1 MTHGSLF
8 SGIGGIDL
16 GFEWAGIETK
26 WQVEIDD
33 YCQKLLS
40 LRFPHTKKFTDVRKV
55 GSHNLEKVDIISGGF
70 PCQDISVAGKGAG
83 LEGERSGLWTELH
96 RVISEL
102 RPRFAFIENVPML
115 TIRGG
120 SELLLTLPKSG
131 MMQNGKLWEQTMWVR
146 GTGEKES
153 GSWPTPHAEQMG
165 NTPETWDSRMQ
176 KRIQQGKQPFATPL
190 AVEVQRP
197 ERMFPTPRVSDTEGG
212 IVKNVELKDGSFSR
226 VNKDGV
232 RWGVK
237 LKDAVNHLQMF
248 PTPQSRDWKGQ
259 GQRGSYPEG
268 KKDCL
273 PNAVQ
278 SGGQLNPTWVE
289 WLMGYPTGWTDL
301 KDSETP

>member
-16 GFEWAGIETK
+16 GFEWAGIETR

-83 LEGERSGLWTELH
+83 IEGERSGLWTELH

-115 TIRGG
+115 TIRGEH
-120 SELLLTLPKSG
+120 ELLLILPKSG
-131 MMQNGKLWEQTMWVR
+131 MMRNGKLWEQTTLVL
-146 GTGEKES
+146 GTEGNGS
-153 GSWPTPHAEQMG
+153 GLWPTPTGTERSGTNPKTGRGEGLSKVVKMTLKDTHSIP
-165 NTPETWDSRMQ
+165 TPTASDHI
-176 KRIQQGKQPFATPL
+176 KRESTSTEKLNFATNKTVSL
-190 AVEVQRP
+190 DRWVEK
-197 ERMFPTPRVSDTEGG
+197 FPDQKTTDKMRQ
-212 IVKNVELKDGSFSR
+212 
-226 VNKDGV
+226 
-232 RWGVK
+232 
-237 LKDAVNHLQMF
+237 QMF
-248 PTPQSRDWKGQ
+248 PTPSANEDAAGTPKGKM
-259 GQRGSYPEG
+259 QRMLGNCEEVRNTG
-268 KKDCL
+268 T
-273 PNAVQ
+273 
-278 SGGQLNPTWVE
+278 GTLNPTWVE
-289 WLMGYPTGWTDL
+289 WLMGFPSGWTDL